1 MAFYVVFVQGMAEG
15 NQLLSKPPRAAS
27 GLTGTTTNPVNS
39 KEGGGRGE
47 MEWGKGAKNKDKEK
61 EIINFLP

>member
-39 KEGGGRGE
+39 KEGGGEGGNGV
-47 MEWGKGAKNKDKEK
+47 GKRRKE
-61 EIINFLP
+61 